1 VDLQA
6 RAVQLDVE
14 HAETDLRHLFRLPS
28 GVIYLDGNSLGAL
41 PAHVPQAVRDIVE
54 RQWGTDLITSWNVHD
69 WWTAPTRIGD
79 LIGRLVGAAAG
90 QVAVGDSTTVA
101 LYQASSAALAMRPGR
116 RLVVT
121 DPASFPTDLYV
132 LGGLADQTGHEVVTV
147 PPDGVPAL
155 LATRG
160 GEVALVALSHVDFRS
175 GRLWD
180 LPGLTAATHAAGALV
195 LWDLSHSAGAVPVGL
210 DRHGVDLAVG
220 CGYKYLNGGPGA
232 PAFTYVADR
241 HQAAYSPAVRGWH
254 GHAEPFAMKPTH
266 RFADGIARVRTGT
279 PPLLSMLA
287 LEAALD
293 VFDGVEI
300 DAVRRRSLSLTSYLI
315 EALDTLV
322 PEVRVVSPRDPAE
335 RGSQVAAAHPRAYG
349 VVQALTARGV
359 IGDFRTPDVIRL
371 GVAAPYL
378 THADLLRAVRELR
391 VVLDNDEH
399 LALDAGRNAVT

>member
-1 VDLQA
+1 M
-6 RAVQLDVE
+6 
-14 HAETDLRHLFRLPS
+14 
-28 GVIYLDGNSLGAL
+28 
-41 PAHVPQAVRDIVE
+41 
-54 RQWGTDLITSWNVHD
+54 
-69 WWTAPTRIGD
+69 
-79 LIGRLVGAAAG
+79 
-90 QVAVGDSTTVA
+90 AVGDSTSVA
-101 LYQASSAALAMRPGR
+101 LFQAASAALAMRPGR

-132 LGGLADQTGHEVVTV
+132 LGGLAEQTGHEVVTA
-147 PPDGVPAL
+147 PPDDVPEPARDPRR
-155 LATRG
+155 TR
-160 GEVALVALSHVDFRS
+160 SRS
-175 GRLWD
+175 SRCRTSTSAAGRLWD

-195 LWDLSHSAGAVPVGL
+195 LWDLSHSAGAVPVDL

-266 RFADGIARVRTGT
+266 RFADGIARVRAGT

-293 VFDGVEI
+293 VFDGVQI

-315 EALDTLV
+315 EALDALV

-335 RGSQVAAAHPRAYG
+335 RGSQVAAAHPQAYG
-349 VVQALTARGV
+349 VVQALIARGV

-378 THADLLRAVRELR
+378 THADLLHAVLELR

>member
-1 VDLQA
+1 M
-6 RAVQLDVE
+6 RDV
-14 HAETDLRHLFRLPS
+14 
-28 GVIYLDGNSLGAL
+28 
-41 PAHVPQAVRDIVE
+41 VE
-54 RQWGTDLITSWNVHD
+54 KQWGTDLITSWNVHD
-69 WWTAPTRIGD
+69 WWNAPTRTGD
-79 LIGRLVGAAAG
+79 RIGRLVGAAAG
-90 QVAVGDSTTVA
+90 QVAVGDSTSVA
-101 LYQASSAALAMRPGR
+101 LFQASSAALAMRPGR

-132 LGGLADQTGHEVVTV
+132 LGGLAEQTGHEVVVAAPDDV
-147 PPDGVPAL
+147 PGL

-160 GEVALVALSHVDFRS
+160 DEVALVALSHVDFRT

-195 LWDLSHSAGAVPVGL
+195 LWDLSHSAGAVPVDL

-232 PAFTYVADR
+232 PAFTYVAER

-254 GHAEPFAMKPTH
+254 GHAEPFAMEPAH

-315 EALDTLV
+315 EALDALV
-322 PEVRVVSPRDPAE
+322 PEVRVVTPRDPAE
-335 RGSQVAAAHPRAYG
+335 RGSQVAAAHPQAYG
-349 VVQALTARGV
+349 VVQALISRGV
-359 IGDFRTPDVIRL
+359 IGDFRTPDLIRL

-378 THADLLRAVRELR
+378 THTDLLHAVLELR

-399 LALDAGRNAVT
+399 LPLDAGRNPVT